1 MRGLV
6 VSAEWKPKEGYQLT
20 DAEKR
25 TGRVRLANQVFYN
38 PSLVLGERP
47 DPQLTGEHDVLVR
60 SVASGICGSDQ
71 HMVTADAD
79 GYMDIPAP
87 YRVPVAL
94 GHENS
99 GIVAEVGSAVKRVR
113 VGDLVAVEAQVE
125 CGTCRS
131 CLRGIP
137 AGCDNMWDRGFS
149 LDGGTA
155 TMTVAHERHCWPLT
169 EVAERFGEQKASD
182 IGALIEPAS
191 VAYNGIVNRAGGI
204 RPGDTVAVVGAGP
217 IGLAAV
223 ALANALG
230 AGRVLSIDPG
240 ASKREIATA
249 LGATHTFD
257 PSTGQTEEWLREITR
272 GDGVDMAV
280 DATGQ
285 GQRVIPQLVPV
296 IAVGGKIVS
305 LGANAAPVEV
315 DTIKLMFRAASMHF
329 TVGHLGGGFPA
340 FIGLH
345 AAGKVDLTKM
355 ITARFSLED
364 GIAAMAQAKQGAD
377 AKILIYPHA
386 DDYRKAVTA

>member
-6 VSAEWKPKEGYQLT
+6 VSADWRPKAGYQIT
-20 DAEKR
+20 DAEER
-25 TGRVRLANQVFYN
+25 SGRVRLANQVFYN
-38 PSLVLGERP
+38 PSLALGERP
-47 DPQLTGEHDVLVR
+47 DPELTGEHDVLIR
-60 SVASGICGSDQ
+60 SIASGICGSDQ

-99 GIVAEVGSAVKRVR
+99 GVVVEVGSAVTRIR
-113 VGDLVAVEAQVE
+113 VGDRVAVEAQVE

-137 AGCDNMWDRGFS
+137 AACDNMWDRGFS

-155 TMTVAHERHCWPLT
+155 TMTVAHERHCWPLN
-169 EVAERFGEQKASD
+169 EVVDRFGEQKASD

-191 VAYNGIVNRAGGI
+191 VAYNGVVNRAGGF
-204 RPGDTVAVVGAGP
+204 RPGDSVAVVGAGP

-223 ALANALG
+223 ALASALG
-230 AGRVLSIDPG
+230 AGRVLSIDPS
-240 ASKREIATA
+240 ASKRAIATE

-257 PSTGQTEEWLREITR
+257 PTSGQTEEWLREMTR
-272 GDGVDMAV
+272 GAGVDMAV
-280 DATGQ
+280 DATGN
-285 GQRVIPQLVPV
+285 GRLVLPQLVPI

-305 LGANAAPVEV
+305 LGANGAPVEV
-315 DTIKLMFRAASMHF
+315 DTIKLMFRSASMHF

-340 FIGLH
+340 VISLH
-345 AAGKVDLTKM
+345 AAGKIDLTKM
-355 ITARFSLED
+355 VTARFALDE
-364 GIAAMAQAKQGAD
+364 GIAAMAQAKLGAD

-386 DDYRKAVTA
+386 DDYRKAVAV

>member
-6 VSAEWKPKEGYQLT
+6 VSADWRPKEGYRLT

-25 TGRVRLANQVFYN
+25 SGRVRLANQVFYN
-38 PSLVLGERP
+38 PSLALDERP
-47 DPQLTGEHDVLVR
+47 DPRLTGEHDVLIR
-60 SVASGICGSDQ
+60 SIASGICGSDQ

-87 YRVPVAL
+87 YRVPIAL

-99 GIVAEVGSAVKRVR
+99 GVVVEVGNAVTRVR
-113 VGDLVAVEAQVE
+113 LGDLVAVEAQVE

-137 AGCDNMWDRGFS
+137 AACDNMWDRGFS

-169 EVAERFGEQKASD
+169 EVAERFGEGKASD

-191 VAYNGIVNRAGGI
+191 VAYNGIVNRAGGF
-204 RPGDTVAVVGAGP
+204 RPGDSVAVVGAGP
-217 IGLAAV
+217 IGLATV
-223 ALANALG
+223 ALASALG
-230 AGRVLSIDPG
+230 AGQVLAVDPA
-240 ASKREIATA
+240 ASKRDIASA

-257 PSTGQTEEWLREITR
+257 PTGQTEEWLREVTR
-272 GDGVDMAV
+272 GAGVDMAV
-280 DATGQ
+280 DATGS
-285 GQRVIPQLVPV
+285 GRLVIPQLVSV

-305 LGANAAPVEV
+305 VGANGAPVEV

-329 TVGHLGGGFPA
+329 TVGHLGGGFSA
-340 FIGLH
+340 VIGLH
-345 AAGKVDLTKM
+345 AAGKIDLTEM
-355 ITARFSLED
+355 VTARFPLDD

-377 AKILIYPHA
+377 AKILIYPHT
-386 DDYRKAVTA
+386 DDYRKAVAA